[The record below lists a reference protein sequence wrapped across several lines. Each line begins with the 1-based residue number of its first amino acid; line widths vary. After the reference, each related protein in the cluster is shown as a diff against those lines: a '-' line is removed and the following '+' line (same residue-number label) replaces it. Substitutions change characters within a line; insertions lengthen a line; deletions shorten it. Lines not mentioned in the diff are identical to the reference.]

1 MEKYFTKSFFKFF
14 LGFLVII
21 GIAFGVLIVSSS
33 YFPAPVDNL
42 AKPE

>member
-1 MEKYFTKSFFKFF
+1 MDRYFNKSFFKFF

-21 GIAFGVLIVSSS
+21 AIAFGILIYASTVM
-33 YFPAPVDNL
+33 PPPVDNL